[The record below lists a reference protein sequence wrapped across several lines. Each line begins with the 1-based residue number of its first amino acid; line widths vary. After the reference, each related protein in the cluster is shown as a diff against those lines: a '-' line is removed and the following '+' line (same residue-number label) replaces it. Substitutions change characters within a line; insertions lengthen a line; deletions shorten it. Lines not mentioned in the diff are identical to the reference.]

1 MAKNITATIKQ
12 FFSIK
17 NLLLILLLFALAGGT
32 FETLNYL
39 WKEKEQSVRT
49 DLKEY
54 QKTVLENESEL
65 LSAQLVN
72 YVVRGK
78 ELARARIFRLAMD
91 GLKSA
96 KKKEVRKAQEDFN
109 NFVKVS
115 GYSAGCLFEPDG
127 NIFASTDVP
136 EEIVGRGYKEAVLN
150 TLHSRTPLF
159 LPLRTKGND
168 LVADLFI
175 PVYDAYATSTATPPS
190 RVLMLEVPMTAML
203 RTFLGSERT
212 FKYESSIHLIQKN
225 GKASEEATFNYPN
238 ILKLQTMKVSFEGVN
253 EVLFGE
259 RANLSQDK
267 KVYSSARFIPVVNWW
282 VMIETATAVPN
293 RIISIY
299 QQESIIFASLLL
311 AAMIF
316 FVLTVRF
323 IASTRKYHRKSSRL
337 EEKIP
342 TLQKELS
349 LLRIINNSL
358 PEPVTLKKSED
369 GAFIHVNKSFTDFT
383 GLKQTE
389 ALNLTD
395 NQVFDHHEAETLS
408 HGDQMVTMSN
418 SPYSEELVM
427 TRGSSK
433 STIQVTFVPCTVDEE
448 NDAILTVYRDVTS
461 EKSVSERGIEVRQQ
475 VINALIRAVES
486 VPFLDG
492 HTSLMRKLALEIAET
507 LLLSDADCAT
517 VEAAAILSQVGKTF
531 VPREIMEKEG
541 KLTPEEIKETQ
552 RYIEHTCK
560 ILEGVEFDL
569 PITQTIWQMQENLD
583 GSGYPNKLEG
593 RSISTLARILGV
605 TNTFSALVQK
615 RSYRKA
621 NTARQ
626 AVDILQSMADV
637 KYDSTVIEA
646 LGAVIETK
654 SGKAI
659 LQESQV
665 EI

>member
-1 MAKNITATIKQ
+1 MANNITETIKQ
-12 FFSIK
+12 IFSIK
-17 NLLLILLLFALAGGT
+17 NLLLILLVVALAGGT
-32 FETLNYL
+32 FETLSYL
-39 WKEKEQSVRT
+39 WKEKEQSVRA

-54 QKTVLENESEL
+54 QKSVLENESEL
-65 LSAQLVN
+65 LSSQLIN

-78 ELARARIFRLAMD
+78 ELARARIFRLSMD
-91 GLKSA
+91 DIKSP
-96 KKKEVRKAQEDFN
+96 KKTEVRKAQEDFE

-115 GYSAGCLFEPDG
+115 GYSAGCIFEPDAS
-127 NIFASTDVP
+127 IFASTEAP
-136 EEIVGRGYKEAVLN
+136 EEIIGQGYKEAVQQ
-150 TLHSRTPLF
+150 TLHSRTPMF

-168 LVADLFI
+168 LIADLFL
-175 PVYDAYATSTATPPS
+175 PVYDAYATSTSTPPS
-190 RVLMLEVPMTAML
+190 RVLMLEVPMTAVL
-203 RTFLGSERT
+203 RNFLGSEQT
-212 FKYESSIHLIQKN
+212 FKYASSIHLIQQN
-225 GKASEEATFNYPN
+225 GKTSEEATFNYPN
-238 ILKLQTMKVSFEGVN
+238 NLKLQSTKFSLDGISEI
-253 EVLFGE
+253 LFGE
-259 RANLSQDK
+259 RTDLSMEK
-267 KVYSSARFIPVVNWW
+267 KVYSTARFLPVVNWW
-282 VMIETATAVPN
+282 VMIETDTAVPS

-299 QQESIIFASLLL
+299 KQESIIFASLLL

-316 FVLTVRF
+316 FVFTVRF
-323 IASTRKYHRKSSRL
+323 IASTRKYHRRSSRL
-337 EEKIP
+337 EEKNTSLIR
-342 TLQKELS
+342 ELS
-349 LLRIINNSL
+349 LLRIINNAL

-389 ALNLTD
+389 ALHLTD
-395 NQVFDHHEAETLS
+395 NQIFDHNEAETLS
-408 HGDQMVTMSN
+408 HGDQMVSMSN
-418 SPYSEELVM
+418 SSYSEELIM

-448 NDAILTVYRDVTS
+448 NDAILTVYRDITS
-461 EKSVSERGIEVRQQ
+461 ERNASERGIEVRQQ

-569 PITQTIWQMQENLD
+569 PITQTIWQMQETLD

-593 RSISTLARILGV
+593 RNISTLARILGV

-621 NTARQ
+621 KTARQ
-626 AVDILQSMADV
+626 AVDILQGMADV

-646 LGAVIETK
+646 LGAVIETQ

-659 LQESQV
+659 LKESQV